1 VNARRPFVFRKRGCN
16 KFLAAIWLATARNS
30 FLDSKAAFASV
41 SQYKAAIYRFSVSSA
56 GVTTSFVPNPGISG
70 FQPDKRQMRRTL
82 LVRPG
87 HRRLRHQKSACGSRA
102 PIGSN

>member
-1 VNARRPFVFRKRGCN
+1 MVKSKSARFVDTRQGQSCSTGFNRVAKDNLLSLKVAGSN
-16 KFLAAIWLATARNS
+16 P
-30 FLDSKAAFASV
+30 
-41 SQYKAAIYRFSVSSA
+41 A

>member
-1 VNARRPFVFRKRGCN
+1 LCDDPARVADTLR
-16 KFLAAIWLATARNS
+16 
-30 FLDSKAAFASV
+30 FASV
-41 SQYKAAIYRFSVSSA
+41 PKKHLASARADPAVCQCKSLIVFVSSTSA

>member
-1 VNARRPFVFRKRGCN
+1 MPICAFPRSLRLMVESDLHPLCKANCTPCFPVLTYAQGQIKP
-16 KFLAAIWLATARNS
+16 
-30 FLDSKAAFASV
+30 SKLKVAGSNP
-41 SQYKAAIYRFSVSSA
+41 A